1 MVATLLLPAAATA
14 CGGGFGWSSPPDVVL
29 TASERLWIHGR
40 ALLPVLLAAGTV
52 WRTPTSQGRMAWA
65 RPSFLLLASW
75 LWLGLLA
82 AGISTRQ
89 GFLGP
94 DTIGYGSF
102 PLAVEAA
109 LILATPIFAWSLL
122 RRTWLWF
129 RSGGERHTPAPTP
142 TPQKKAPQDG
152 GGREEP
158 AHEGMASPGGLFADG
173 AVGAVGCVAIAS
185 ILSAVEVALGGPPFG
200 LLRIL
205 TGLG

>member
-1 MVATLLLPAAATA
+1 VA
-14 CGGGFGWSSPPDVVL
+14 CGGGYGWSSPPDVVL
-29 TASERLWIHGR
+29 TASERLWLHAR

-65 RPSFLLLASW
+65 RPSFLLLATW
-75 LWLGLLA
+75 LWIGLLA

-94 DTIGYGSF
+94 DTVGYGSL

-109 LILATPIFAWSLL
+109 LLLTAPLFAWSLL

-129 RSGGERHTPAPTP
+129 LARRERPTPASAPLG
-142 TPQKKAPQDG
+142 QKKSLRDG
-152 GGREEP
+152 GGQEEP
-158 AHEGMASPGGLFADG
+158 AREGEGALGHLLSEG
-173 AVGAVGCVAIAS
+173 AVGAVGCVAATA
-185 ILSAVEVALGGPPFG
+185 ILCAVEVATGGPAFW